1 MRDVVAQRCFRWRA
15 GGDGPGGFPKGH
27 PCLRIRQALGAV
39 FTDAPSR
46 ICFPPRGRPAP
57 SPGRLAL
64 VSVPQLGDDLSDR
77 QAADAVR
84 GRIQGNYALGL
95 EPTDPGFDASV
106 SCEFRARLVAGGA
119 EPRIF
124 KIPLAALRDAGRSRR
139 GDVSAPTPPPYWPRS
154 PRATGWS
161 GPGGGCER
169 RSTRRPRP
177 IGLHPRAGPTRVG
190 RPVGHRSGNTT
201 CPRARPNAGRGPS
214 GLAGMGSGCSRRCSP
229 RAPRLRRRPY
239 RRSSGRGARVHPY
252 RSDNGQVRLRDVK
265 DLPRPRYGG
274 RFLRCGLH
282 RLGGPGASAAM
293 GPKRATTV
301 PARMRGKRRR
311 CRLNRGDPHPGHRRR
326 CRGHRPHPRPAC
338 HPAVASRWQWGDT
351 GSTSGAAG
359 DRPPPLWPRPG
370 PVQVP
375 AGRQARE
382 QTGFAPEDLPLGF
395 EPASY
400 LPARGAPAG
409 GAVRVRLR

>member
-1 MRDVVAQRCFRWRA
+1 MSLHNDVSGGVPAETARAAFPRGIRACGSGRRSGRCS
-15 GGDGPGGFPKGH
+15 P
-27 PCLRIRQALGAV
+27 
-39 FTDAPSR
+39 T
-46 ICFPPRGRPAP
+46 PPRGSVSRPGDARP
-57 SPGRLAL
+57 RPRGGWRWFRCRSSGTTCPIGR
-64 VSVPQLGDDLSDR
+64 PR
-77 QAADAVR
+77 MRYADASRETTPWVWSRPIR
-84 GRIQGNYALGL
+84 GSTLRCRASSA
-95 EPTDPGFDASV
+95 PGWW
-106 SCEFRARLVAGGA
+106 
-119 EPRIF
+119 P
-124 KIPLAALRDAGRSRR
+124 AAPNRGSSRSR
-139 GDVSAPTPPPYWPRS
+139 WPRS
-154 PRATGWS
+154 GMPA
-161 GPGGGCER
+161 GPGAGTSAHRPHPRTGRDR
-169 RSTRRPRP
+169 RAQPVGAGRGEGASGAQRAGQGRS
-177 IGLHPRAGPTRVG
+177 GLHPRAGPTRVG